1 MKSISSIALGKV
13 NHKLKEEVRGPKE
26 NSSGKGKAR
35 RKEVSV
41 PHAKKHEIMKMDKRN
56 MKDITFLI
64 YKERKKSG
72 TNVQHANSI

>member
-13 NHKLKEEVRGPKE
+13 KR
-26 NSSGKGKAR
+26 GKGAEGKQWGEGG

-41 PHAKKHEIMKMDKRN
+41 PHAKKHEIMKMDKWN
-56 MKDITFLI
+56 MKGNFTYLQD
-64 YKERKKSG
+64 KERKKSG